1 MSNMDKLYYGFM
13 SVAVA
18 VITALSVS
26 IIHGCVAK
34 PAKVYPEVSTHITCI
49 PRADQALDPCELEFW
64 ENQQFD
70 KREGW

>member
-13 SVAVA
+13 AVAVG

-26 IIHGCVAK
+26 IIHGCASK
-34 PAKVYPEVSTHITCI
+34 PAKVYPEVSTDITCI
-49 PRADQALDPCELEFW
+49 PQMGQALDPCELEFW

-70 KREGW
+70 KRGGG